1 VPADLA
7 DFVDRADELQ
17 ALDRAAAAPGPLL
30 AVVYGPPRMGKTRL
44 LGRFVEGK
52 RAVFFRATQQTSPA
66 ELAALSRA
74 TRDALRPAGT
84 DLLALGD
91 FPDWPS
97 AFDYLAARFGRVDL
111 RLQLQ

>member
-1 VPADLA
+1 
-7 DFVDRADELQ
+7 
-17 ALDRAAAAPGPLL
+17 
-30 AVVYGPPRMGKTRL
+30 MGKTRL